1 MSSIGTRMTELRKSR
16 GLTQEQLADAF
27 GVSSQAVSKWENDI
41 SCPDISMLPQI
52 ADFFHVTIDEL
63 LRGRPEGVQ
72 MIDKEQLP
80 HKDLGK
86 MLLKVIVDSKEG
98 DRVRVNLP
106 MQLVK
111 MGLEVGL
118 SMPEVAGNKALE
130 NLDLHSILSMVEQGV
145 IGKLV
150 EVDSSDGE
158 HVEVL
163 VE

>member
-1 MSSIGTRMTELRKSR
+1 
-16 GLTQEQLADAF
+16 
-27 GVSSQAVSKWENDI
+27 
-41 SCPDISMLPQI
+41 
-52 ADFFHVTIDEL
+52 
-63 LRGRPEGVQ
+63 

-111 MGLEVGL
+111 MGLEIGL
-118 SMPEVAGNKALE
+118 SMPKVAGNKALE
-130 NLDLHSILSMVEQGV
+130 NLDLHAILSMVEQGV